1 MVNNQHSYH
10 GCVGGSCGATASGIA
25 RSSLIMDDVPES
37 ESEDESNEDERDEL
51 NGDSVTC
58 IKWRVPDGFTVV
70 APSKTCSAV
79 VDSALARVLAAS
91 YTSTGK
97 AMAGR

>member
-1 MVNNQHSYH
+1 M
-10 GCVGGSCGATASGIA
+10 GVGGGARACGATASGIA

-58 IKWRVPDGFTVV
+58 IKWRVPDGFTV

-79 VDSALARVLAAS
+79 MLIAP
-91 YTSTGK
+91 
-97 AMAGR
+97 